1 MRIPAPLEPC
11 TGKLGLSAHVLN
23 SDQSNVLL
31 GAVRSGWTVV
41 DMAHIGFTMLNVIIA
56 LLILSWTIIGARY
69 LKSGILVR
77 TMRRLAYTSLFLVF
91 HFLGIAIVAVGIL
104 PDNTIVDDVSGVLFM
119 VALWYTT
126 YSFVNDWKKL
136 S

>member
-1 MRIPAPLEPC
+1 
-11 TGKLGLSAHVLN
+11 
-23 SDQSNVLL
+23 
-31 GAVRSGWTVV
+31 
-41 DMAHIGFTMLNVIIA
+41 MADIVHIGFAMLNVVVA

-69 LKSGILVR
+69 LKGGILVR
-77 TMRRLAYTSLFLVF
+77 TMRRLAYTSIFLVF
-91 HFLGIAIVAVGIL
+91 HFLAIAMVAIGIL
-104 PDNTIVDDVSGVLFM
+104 PDTTLFDDVSGVLFM